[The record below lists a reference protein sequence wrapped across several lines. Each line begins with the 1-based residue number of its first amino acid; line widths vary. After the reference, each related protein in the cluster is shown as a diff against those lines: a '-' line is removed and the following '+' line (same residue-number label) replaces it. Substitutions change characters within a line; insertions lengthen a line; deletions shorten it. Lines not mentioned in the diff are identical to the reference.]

1 MSDDITI
8 LISNLSKLPGIGKK
22 TAQRL
27 AYYIISDKSDFAFS
41 LSDSIRNAKKSAVF
55 CSVCHNITTTDP
67 CAVCSSNSRDKS
79 IICVVSETKDLLA
92 IEKTQGYNGVYHVL
106 GGVISPMK
114 GIGPDDINAASLI
127 RRLDGSI
134 KEVILATSLGV
145 EGETTAM
152 YLARLIKPMGVKVT
166 RIARGIPSGA
176 ELEYADEAT
185 LSNAIALRRE
195 IN

>member
-1 MSDDITI
+1 M
-8 LISNLSKLPGIGKK
+8 
-22 TAQRL
+22 
-27 AYYIISDKSDFAFS
+27 
-41 LSDSIRNAKKSAVF
+41 
-55 CSVCHNITTTDP
+55 
-67 CAVCSSNSRDKS
+67 CSSNSRDKS

-92 IEKTQGYNGVYHVL
+92 IEKTKGYNGVYHVL

>member
-92 IEKTQGYNGVYHVL
+92 IEKTKGYNGVYHVL